1 MKNPFNIKDI
11 NLNNIRFIES
21 KNEDNIMLRYFLNN
35 KQNKFFIQTPE
46 LVISSIVK
54 ADDMTILTFNLECLH
69 ASKLDSFTNFLVQLD
84 RHIIS
89 NARNNKNWFK
99 TNNIKFKG
107 LIRQDVLNN
116 NKPYLKLKVKT
127 TSLYKLKVSFD
138 RQSEK
143 GTFDDLRTNL
153 KVKMILDIN
162 GLWIN
167 DNGFGIYLKPYL
179 IDIRENYELILNNSS
194 EEDIMD
200 TEIVE
205 VSESTSIMHLHTE
218 NKNIEMNN
226 FENKNIKDLLKDLS
240 DSDSECNSID
250 QLNNSDNSTSNSID
264 QLNNLDINTDN
275 STSNSIDQ
283 LNNLDIN
290 TDTSNDNELVNS
302 DNSNE
307 NLESLQVN
315 IENTSHVNN

>member
-1 MKNPFNIKDI
+1 
-11 NLNNIRFIES
+11 
-21 KNEDNIMLRYFLNN
+21 MLRYFFNN

-54 ADDMTILTFNLECLH
+54 ADDMTILTFNLQCLH
-69 ASKLDSFTNFLVQLD
+69 ASNLDPFTNFLVQLD

-89 NARNNKNWFK
+89 NARNNKSWFK

-107 LIRQDVLNN
+107 LIRQDPLNN

-218 NKNIEMNN
+218 NKKIEINN

-240 DSDSECNSID
+240 DSDYNSE
-250 QLNNSDNSTSNSID
+250 SNSID
-264 QLNNLDINTDN
+264 QLNNLDINSD
-275 STSNSIDQ
+275 TSNSNSNSINQ
-283 LNNLDIN
+283 LNNLDI
-290 TDTSNDNELVNS
+290 TSDNSTSYDNEVV
-302 DNSNE
+302 NSNE

-315 IENTSHVNN
+315 SENTSHVNN